1 MDDIAI
7 QTVPSEV
14 EVEYDVELLTLI
26 GNYTQ
31 VNFEL
36 EPRKSMFLPSSLSL
50 VATQKGRQ
58 LNKKTKKSYC
68 RVYKGKEFTEG
79 ILINKKTALNGDV
92 PFVLL
97 VSSDNNTVKINK
109 PDKIVLTD
117 ESVEIKPDLSKGK
130 VKINMVLED
139 AILFDFKHHVTK
151 VGEYYLL
158 ETLLILN
165 NESKYRFK
173 KNNTTKILVP
183 KEPEETPQSA
193 NVTLMVKDLGDINSF
208 SKENIVMT
216 SVRLDEPDKYY
227 LLSLLKPHILTECLE
242 FELKEMLCPGELFYV
257 DDKGTSY
264 INRTEYKNSGDMLRI
279 NLDER
284 KDIDIVSLTDG
295 EDFSIILELDED
307 KLIKIMEFKQVKYIM
322 LDNKICTSDRL
333 SIEKGRHTISGKY

>member
-1 MDDIAI
+1 MDDTAI
-7 QTVPSEV
+7 QTIPSEV

-31 VNFEL
+31 VTFEL

-50 VATQKGRQ
+50 VATQKGNQ

-79 ILINKKTALNGDV
+79 ILINQKTALNGDV
-92 PFVLL
+92 SFVLL
-97 VSSDNNTVKINK
+97 VSTDNKTVKINK

-117 ESVEIKPDLSKGK
+117 ESVEIQPNLSKGK

-151 VGEYYLL
+151 ASEYYLL

-173 KNNTTKILVP
+173 RNNSTKILVP
-183 KEPEETPQSA
+183 TEGEETTQSSNIA
-193 NVTLMVKDLGDINSF
+193 LMVNNVGDINSF
-208 SKENIVMT
+208 SKENIVI
-216 SVRLDEPDKYY
+216 SSLRLDEPVKYY
-227 LLSLLKPHILTECLE
+227 LLSLLKPHVLTECLE
-242 FELKEMLCPGELFYV
+242 FELKEMLPPGELFYV

-264 INRTEYKNSGDMLRI
+264 INRTDYKNSGDKLRI

-284 KDIDIVSLTDG
+284 KDIDIVSLQNG

-307 KLIKIMEFKQVKYIM
+307 KHIKLAEFRQVKYIM
-322 LDNKICTSDRL
+322 FDNKICTSDRL
-333 SIEKGRHTISGKY
+333 FIEKGRHIISGKY